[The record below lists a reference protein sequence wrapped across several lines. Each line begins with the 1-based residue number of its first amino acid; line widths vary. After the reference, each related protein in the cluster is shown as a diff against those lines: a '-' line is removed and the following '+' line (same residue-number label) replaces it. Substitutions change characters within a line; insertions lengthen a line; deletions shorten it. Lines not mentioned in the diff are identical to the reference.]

1 MPEVP
6 VHRGVVGG
14 RAAPGRSA
22 RRGALQRVQAGPR
35 IQGWMSRRIKQCK
48 HLTLLWYHNIQ
59 LAHGIVDLHIV
70 ILFFSGDMSV
80 VTGWAFLLA
89 SILPRYQPWRTQS
102 RLTLVSIAIWDSLQ
116 NPPSMC
122 PPASFL
128 LQSGKSGRCPRR
140 RCWTRHL
147 PNTRQPTR
155 GLAKHTKC

>member
-1 MPEVP
+1 MPQVP

-22 RRGALQRVQAGPR
+22 RRGALQGVQAGPR
-35 IQGWMSRRIKQCK
+35 IQGWMSRRIKQCT

-59 LAHGIVDLHIV
+59 LVHGIVDLHIV
-70 ILFFSGDMSV
+70 IFFSVLICQLLLG
-80 VTGWAFLLA
+80 GAFLLA
-89 SILPRYQPWRTQS
+89 SILPRYLPWRTQS
-102 RLTLVSIAIWDSLQ
+102 CLTLVSISTWDSIQ

-147 PNTRQPTR
+147 PNTRQPIK